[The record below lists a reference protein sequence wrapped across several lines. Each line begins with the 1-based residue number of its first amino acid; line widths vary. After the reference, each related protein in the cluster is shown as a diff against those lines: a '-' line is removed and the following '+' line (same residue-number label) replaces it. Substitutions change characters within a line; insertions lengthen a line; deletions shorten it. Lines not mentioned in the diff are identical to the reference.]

1 MRRCNLADT
10 TLLSQEASDMYFT
23 EFKQHLIAYY
33 GAYVCLTLQALG
45 VSCVNEETL
54 PEIKTREMIFT
65 AITGGSKEGTK
76 IEWEKFIGLQAR
88 VVFEP
93 RSKFITRISK
103 HEDKLTKRDIS
114 RIRQDHNDKINEAK
128 RQVA

>member
-10 TLLSQEASDMYFT
+10 TLLSQEASEMYFT

-33 GAYVCLTLQALG
+33 GVYVCLTLQALG

-65 AITGGSKEGTK
+65 AITSGKKEGTK
-76 IEWEKFIGLQAR
+76 IKWKKFLGLQAR

-93 RSKFITRISK
+93 RSKFISRISK

-114 RIRQDHNDKINEAK
+114 RICKKHYDKINEAK
-128 RQVA
+128 RNEA